1 MVSVSVRYLFY
12 QPITEKIKTW
22 SLRFPTKENPYM
34 ETALFNWPIVLQYHL
49 KAKYRLIFRKFFGWI
64 FFQPSFRLIS
74 RKLSRARFVSVRQTS
89 QIALLP
95 FVCSFCI
102 VRAFSFQGHTKTLYR
117 KDQYATCR
125 VCSSQPTLIIK
136 CAFFRHFRNGKE
148 AGLC

>member
-1 MVSVSVRYLFY
+1 MFVICFISQLLKRSKRGLFVFPPKKTHIWRRHCSIGQSCY
-12 QPITEKIKTW
+12 SITSKRSIDSFLE
-22 SLRFPTKENPYM
+22 SSS
-34 ETALFNWPIVLQYHL
+34 
-49 KAKYRLIFRKFFGWI
+49 GWI

-89 QIALLP
+89 QIALFP

-102 VRAFSFQGHTKTLYR
+102 VRAFSFQGQTKTLYR